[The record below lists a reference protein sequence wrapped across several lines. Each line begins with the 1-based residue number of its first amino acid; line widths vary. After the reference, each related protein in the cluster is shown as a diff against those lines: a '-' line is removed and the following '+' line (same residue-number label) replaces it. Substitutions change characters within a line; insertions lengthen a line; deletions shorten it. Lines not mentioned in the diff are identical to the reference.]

1 MLIDQI
7 IFRMASYADLEMTT
21 KIQTQKIDGMNSER
35 RWLEQDNDLQC
46 VTAIQ
51 LSEKIAEY
59 EKYIHSRENALDFQ
73 IKGKIARYKR
83 YMQTREQALTTVK
96 SNVIELKPNPS
107 KL

>member
-1 MLIDQI
+1 MLVDQI

-35 RWLEQDNDLQC
+35 RWLEQDND
-46 VTAIQ
+46 
-51 LSEKIAEY
+51 SEKIAEY